1 MKDNKNN
8 KLLTFLTN
16 SRRILSCYLYQ
27 SLELL
32 AVKNYFFNHVLTQMR
47 RIYYVKAVKIA
58 DVKSTDK
65 VLFIGSGILPS
76 QCIIIAEETGANV
89 LGIDNSKKAVDLSI
103 KYINKIGLSN
113 KIYIKHGDGA
123 KIPVK
128 DFDAVF
134 IAINVW
140 PINNILNNLAK
151 NLKKDARIL
160 YKSYNDDISQ
170 ILENENLNN
179 VFEVKDKIA
188 NPLSQSNLLIKK
200 Q

>member
-16 SRRILSCYLYQ
+16 CRRILSCYLYQ

-32 AVKNYFFNHVLTQMR
+32 AVKTYFFNRVLTQMR

-103 KYINKIGLSN
+103 KYIKKIGLSN

-123 KIPVK
+123 KIPAK
-128 DFDAVF
+128 EFDAVF

-140 PINNILNNLAK
+140 PINNILKNLAK
-151 NLKKDARIL
+151 NLKKDAKIL

-170 ILENENLNN
+170 ILLNEKLNN
-179 VFEVKDKIA
+179 VFEIKDKIV
-188 NPLSQSNLLIKK
+188 NPLTQSHLLIKK

>member
-32 AVKNYFFNHVLTQMR
+32 AVKNYFFNRVLTQIR
-47 RIYYVKAVKIA
+47 RIYYVKAVKIV

-103 KYINKIGLSN
+103 KYIDKIGLSD
-113 KIYIKHGDGA
+113 KVYIKHGDGA
-123 KIPVK
+123 KIPAK

-179 VFEVKDKIA
+179 VFEVKDKIV

-200 Q
+200 

>member
-1 MKDNKNN
+1 MKDKKNN

-16 SRRILSCYLYQ
+16 CRRILSCYSYQ

-32 AVKNYFFNHVLTQMR
+32 AVKNYFFNRVLTQMR

-113 KIYIKHGDGA
+113 KIYIKHGEGE
-123 KIPVK
+123 KIPAK
-128 DFDAVF
+128 DFQVVF

-140 PINNILNNLAK
+140 PINNILKNLAK
-151 NLKKDARIL
+151 NLKKNAKIL

-170 ILENENLNN
+170 ILVNEKLNN
-179 VFEVKDKIA
+179 VFEVKDKIV
-188 NPLSQSNLLIKK
+188 NPLTQSHLLIKK

>member
-8 KLLTFLTN
+8 KFLTFLTN
-16 SRRILSCYLYQ
+16 CRRILSCYLYQ

-32 AVKNYFFNHVLTQMR
+32 AVKNYFFNRVLTQIR
-47 RIYYVKAVKIA
+47 RIYYVKAVKIV

-103 KYINKIGLSN
+103 KYIKKIGLSD
-113 KIYIKHGDGA
+113 KVYIKHGDGA
-123 KIPVK
+123 KIPAK

-179 VFEVKDKIA
+179 VFEVKDKIV

-200 Q
+200 

>member
-1 MKDNKNN
+1 MMKDNKNN
-8 KLLTFLTN
+8 KFLTFLTN
-16 SRRILSCYLYQ
+16 CRRVLSCYLYQ
-27 SLELL
+27 FFELL
-32 AVKNYFFNHVLTQMR
+32 AVKNYFFNRVLTQIR
-47 RIYYVKAVKIA
+47 RIYYVKAVKIV

-103 KYINKIGLSN
+103 KYIDKIGLSD
-113 KIYIKHGDGA
+113 KVYIKHGDGA
-123 KIPVK
+123 KIPAK

-151 NLKKDARIL
+151 NLKKNAKIL
-160 YKSYNDDISQ
+160 YKSYNDDISE

-179 VFEVKDKIA
+179 VFEVKDKIV

-200 Q
+200 

>member
-16 SRRILSCYLYQ
+16 CRRVLSCYLYQ

-32 AVKNYFFNHVLTQMR
+32 AVKNYFFNRVLTQMR

-123 KIPVK
+123 KIPAK

-179 VFEVKDKIA
+179 VFEVKDKIV

>member
-8 KLLTFLTN
+8 KFLTFLSN
-16 SRRILSCYLYQ
+16 CRRILSCYLYQ

-123 KIPVK
+123 KIPVN

-179 VFEVKDKIA
+179 VFEVKDKIV

>member
-16 SRRILSCYLYQ
+16 FRRILSCFFFQ
-27 SLELL
+27 SFELL
-32 AVKNYFFNHVLTQMR
+32 AVKTNFFNRVLTQMR

-76 QCIIIAEETGANV
+76 QCIIIVEETGANV
-89 LGIDNSKKAVDLSI
+89 FGIDNSKKAVEYSI

-113 KIYIKHGDGA
+113 KICIKHEDGA
-123 KIPVK
+123 KIPAK
-128 DFDAVF
+128 NFDSVF

-140 PINNILNNLAK
+140 PINNILKNLAN
-151 NLKKDARIL
+151 NLKKDAKIL

-170 ILENENLNN
+170 ILVNEKLNN
-179 VFEVKDKIA
+179 VFEVKDKIV
-188 NPLSQSNLLIKK
+188 NPLSQSYLLIKK

>member
-1 MKDNKNN
+1 MMKDNKNN
-8 KLLTFLTN
+8 KFLTFLSN
-16 SRRILSCYLYQ
+16 CRRILSCYLYQ

-32 AVKNYFFNHVLTQMR
+32 AVKNYFFNRVLTQIR
-47 RIYYVKAVKIA
+47 RIYYVKAVKIV

-103 KYINKIGLSN
+103 KYIDKIGLSD
-113 KIYIKHGDGA
+113 KVYIKHGDGA
-123 KIPVK
+123 KIPAK

-140 PINNILNNLAK
+140 PINNILKNLAK

-179 VFEVKDKIA
+179 VFEVKDKIV

-200 Q
+200 

>member
-1 MKDNKNN
+1 MEDNKNN
-8 KLLTFLTN
+8 KLITFLTN
-16 SRRILSCYLYQ
+16 CRRILSCYFYQ

-32 AVKNYFFNHVLTQMR
+32 AVKNYFFNRVLTQMR

-123 KIPVK
+123 KIPAK

-160 YKSYNDDISQ
+160 YKSYNDDIYQ

-179 VFEVKDKIA
+179 VFEVKERIV